1 MKKLLIALMM
11 AAAFASGL
19 FGQTL
24 LNVHAEEEHVTGLN
38 RYFTSIQ
45 IQKGDSLWDIASR
58 YSQGSDYTVPEYVAE
73 LKQMNGLRYEDIHS
87 GEYLTVVYFAE

>member
-1 MKKLLIALMM
+1 MRKLLIALLM

-19 FGQTL
+19 FSQTL
-24 LNVHAEEEHVTGLN
+24 LNVHAQEEETLELN

-45 IQKGDSLWDIASR
+45 IQNGDSLWDIASR
-58 YSQGSDYTVPEYVAE
+58 YSRGSGYSIQEYVDE
-73 LKQMNGLRYEDIHS
+73 LKRMNGIQHEDIHS